1 MPKGNVNIYFYVAMG
16 GENKLGKKNI
26 PILGEQRFVVFI
38 NENTSLWVIKKPR
51 HLLSTIPPETAVKE
65 VCLPTNLLI

>member
-1 MPKGNVNIYFYVAMG
+1 MPKSNVNIYFYVAMG

-38 NENTSLWVIKKPR
+38 NENTFL
-51 HLLSTIPPETAVKE
+51 
-65 VCLPTNLLI
+65 